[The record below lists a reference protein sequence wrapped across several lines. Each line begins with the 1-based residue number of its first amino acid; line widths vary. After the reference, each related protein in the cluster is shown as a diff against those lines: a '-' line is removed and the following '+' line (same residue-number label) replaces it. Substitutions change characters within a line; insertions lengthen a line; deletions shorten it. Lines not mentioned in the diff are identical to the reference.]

1 MEISQWTLTFWTHS
15 EGQDRQGKGK
25 NNLGG
30 AGERNKNLFPDIQL
44 TVGVKVHTCDKLISE
59 LNPLSFIMYRA
70 ANFSQNLPVIVRK
83 G

>member
-30 AGERNKNLFPDIQL
+30 AGERNKNLFPDI
-44 TVGVKVHTCDKLISE
+44 
-59 LNPLSFIMYRA
+59 
-70 ANFSQNLPVIVRK
+70 
-83 G
+83 